1 MVYINL
7 HCIFYNQLFS
17 STPLTCLQNDTI
29 RRQGQPSLPSFMY
42 VVFPYQGRTSENI
55 LDLSFDILTSSAMA
69 RNSRGKGKK
78 AVVESEE
85 EEEYTV
91 EKILD
96 RRSVLTF

>member
-1 MVYINL
+1 MP
-7 HCIFYNQLFS
+7 S
-17 STPLTCLQNDTI
+17 S
-29 RRQGQPSLPSFMY
+29 PSFMF
-42 VVFPYQGRTSENI
+42 VFFPYQGRTSENI

-96 RRSVLTF
+96 RRSVLTCWSKFMNCHHLNVSNYYSLEREKIKLNTS

>member
-1 MVYINL
+1 
-7 HCIFYNQLFS
+7 
-17 STPLTCLQNDTI
+17 
-29 RRQGQPSLPSFMY
+29 
-42 VVFPYQGRTSENI
+42 
-55 LDLSFDILTSSAMA
+55 MA